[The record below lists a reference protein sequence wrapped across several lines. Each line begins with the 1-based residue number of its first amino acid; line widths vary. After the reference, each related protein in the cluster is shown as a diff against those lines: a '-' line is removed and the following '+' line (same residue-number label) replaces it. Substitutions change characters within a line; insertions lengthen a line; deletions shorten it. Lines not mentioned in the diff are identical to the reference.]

1 MERSL
6 CSSALNDV
14 RNTFAQTAVGSLL
27 EALKME
33 KDVKEGLGFLSK
45 LGVKRFKSI
54 NENKDQI

>member
-1 MERSL
+1 M
-6 CSSALNDV
+6 
-14 RNTFAQTAVGSLL
+14 FAQTAVGALL